1 MPRWMQVNAVK
12 KCFRESLWS
21 PGHKAALDKSLTWFH
36 SWSRPPKPAFAS
48 QAAAAPENFFLKV
61 FWNIAI
67 CHLRIFFLNKV
78 FERLRLAT
86 WGQERVE
93 KLHCSLQEAWR
104 GYLGEKVKLTM
115 SRSFLFLR
123 SFGCNLHICQQHWL
137 KDPKNRG
144 YAEKKD
150 GKEGRTDHSEAA
162 MSNWSTDLKLCNS
175 IE

>member
-1 MPRWMQVNAVK
+1 MVTWPQGSSGQELDVVPQL
-12 KCFRESLWS
+12 ES
-21 PGHKAALDKSLTWFH
+21 P
-36 SWSRPPKPAFAS
+36 S
-48 QAAAAPENFFLKV
+48 QARICLSSCCRTWELFFKSILKYCDLPPENFLFKQS
-61 FWNIAI
+61 FWNIEI
-67 CHLRIFFLNKV
+67 GHLRTGEGRETPLQSARGV
-78 FERLRLAT
+78 ERIP
-86 WGQERVE
+86 WG
-93 KLHCSLQEAWR
+93 
-104 GYLGEKVKLTM
+104 KVKLTR

>member
-1 MPRWMQVNAVK
+1 MLQRILMVTWPQGSSGQEFDVVPQL
-12 KCFRESLWS
+12 ES
-21 PGHKAALDKSLTWFH
+21 P
-36 SWSRPPKPAFAS
+36 S
-48 QAAAAPENFFLKV
+48 QARICLSSCCRTWELFKKKG
-61 FWNIAI
+61 FWNIEI
-67 CHLRIFFLNKV
+67 VHLRIFFLSKV
-78 FERLRLAT
+78 SERLRLAT

-123 SFGCNLHICQQHWL
+123 SFGCNLHLCQQHWL